1 MSMMSL
7 ATCVRLRIVFV
18 SVSALTDY
26 TRTHSLMNGGCLE
39 IMSSGE
45 SDLVA
50 SAGLG
55 NYTTSVTPDTEKRGV
70 SLVTVAMVHPW
81 RTLLIS
87 KVFPRLSK
95 TYEPKIV

>member
-1 MSMMSL
+1 MMKSYNL
-7 ATCVRLRIVFV
+7 RPLRIVFV

-26 TRTHSLMNGGCLE
+26 MRTHSLMNGGCLE

-50 SAGLG
+50 SAELG
-55 NYTTSVTPDTEKRGV
+55 NDTSVTPDTEKRGV

-81 RTLLIS
+81 RTSLIS
-87 KVFPRLSK
+87 KVFLRLS
-95 TYEPKIV
+95 